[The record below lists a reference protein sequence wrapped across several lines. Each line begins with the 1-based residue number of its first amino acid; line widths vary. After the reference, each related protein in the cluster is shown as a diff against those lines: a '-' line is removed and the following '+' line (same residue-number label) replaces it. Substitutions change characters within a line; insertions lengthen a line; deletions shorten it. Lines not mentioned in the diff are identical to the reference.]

1 MTSQLGA
8 AISPLIVVPIQVRY
22 GWRASFWLFGILGVV
37 WAAVWFAWFRDSPA
51 EKAGVTPAEL
61 REIGVDGSGAHGGLP
76 WSMAFRNATFWRVA
90 IIGTCYVSVIA
101 FFQSWLQT
109 YSFAATATA
118 SRRWCSR
125 RCRMSSE
132 PARTASAA
140 SRATGWCAGT
150 A

>member
-8 AISPLIVVPIQVRY
+8 AISPLLVVPIQVRY

-76 WSMAFRNATFWRVA
+76 WGRGVPQRHVLA
-90 IIGTCYVSVIA
+90 
-101 FFQSWLQT
+101 
-109 YSFAATATA
+109 
-118 SRRWCSR
+118 RRDHR
-125 RCRMSSE
+125 R
-132 PARTASAA
+132 
-140 SRATGWCAGT
+140 RATCT
-150 A
+150 